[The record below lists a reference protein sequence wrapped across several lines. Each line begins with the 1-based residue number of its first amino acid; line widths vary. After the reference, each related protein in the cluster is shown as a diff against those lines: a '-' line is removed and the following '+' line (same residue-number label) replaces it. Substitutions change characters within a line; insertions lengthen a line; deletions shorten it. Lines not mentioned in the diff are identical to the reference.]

1 MNRPVPGRLPAP
13 GSAGLRWIV
22 IVALVATAYFAAG
35 RLGLLLAIPP
45 GYATA
50 VSPASGIALAAVL
63 LLGRAALPGIALG
76 SFLVNSPTGWSA
88 ADFLGSIGVPA
99 TIAAGAMLQAAAGAW
114 LARRW
119 VGYSNLLTQ
128 ELDAIRILILGGP
141 LACFISATI
150 GVGILWFTGR
160 VPADAVPFNWFTW
173 WVGDSIGVL
182 IFAALALI
190 WSVRPYEKWIRRQL
204 FVSVPLVGLL
214 ALVVFVFF
222 YISQREQLRIKTE
235 FSATAGQIA
244 RRLQDDLD
252 NTLTV
257 LTSIQGYYASTD
269 KVERFQF
276 EIFAGR
282 LLPSLRAGRGLS
294 WNPRIPDGQRRHFES
309 RAGHGREIYEFL
321 PDGQRVRAGK
331 RPEYVPVSVVVAR
344 DAVEALL
351 GFDVM
356 SEPVRREALE
366 RARDTGKPVATR
378 KLELIL
384 QPGRTGV
391 LVFMPIYRNGFQ
403 PNSVEARRRHL
414 QGYAVAIFEVD
425 ELLRRAAR
433 LAESSEDLALL
444 LVDESEGGSAVMF
457 EQDPARGAAP
467 GGLAESSR
475 FRFAGRQWRLDFRL
489 PERELVARRSWQSW
503 IVLAGGLMLTALA
516 GMLMLLVTARSVRVE
531 SQVTERTA
539 ALRQSEAALQRKAQ
553 QLSASNAELE
563 QFAYIASHDLKAPL
577 RSIASFTQLIE
588 RRAGPELSGEAKEF
602 LGFIRDGVNRMQ
614 ALVDDLLRLSRVEA
628 KRLEPGPVEL
638 DDVLAQ
644 ASKAL
649 AADISTSGARLH
661 IGKLPGLVGDER
673 MLLQLFQN
681 LIGNA
686 IKFQIPGSTPE
697 IWISA
702 ESGPTSITVTV
713 RDNGIGVEQRFLD
726 HIFQLFKRLH
736 PPDQY
741 PGTGLG
747 LAICRKVVRLHGGE
761 IRAESRPGQGLLVQ
775 FTLMRQLP
783 A

>member
-1 MNRPVPGRLPAP
+1 MSGEAVARLTPA
-13 GSAGLRWIV
+13 GSRALSTLLVAAG
-22 IVALVATAYFAAG
+22 VALAYFAAG
-35 RLGLLLAIPP
+35 RIGLLLAIPP

-50 VSPASGIALAAVL
+50 VWPASGLALAAVL
-63 LLGRAALPGIALG
+63 LWGRPALPGILLG
-76 SFLVNSPTGWSA
+76 SFLVNIPTGWSA
-88 ADFLGSIGVPA
+88 ADFLGSIDVPA
-99 TIAAGAMLQAAAGAW
+99 AIAVGAMVQAAVGAW
-114 LARRW
+114 LARRF

-128 ELDAIRILILGGP
+128 ELDAIRILVIGGP
-141 LACFISATI
+141 LACIISASF
-150 GVGILWFTGR
+150 GVGSLWLTGK
-160 VPADAVPFNWFTW
+160 VSIDAVPFNWFTW

-182 IFAALALI
+182 IFAALVLI
-190 WSVRPYEKWIRRQL
+190 WSVRPYTFWVRRQL

-214 ALVVFVFF
+214 ALVVIVFF
-222 YISQREQLRIKTE
+222 YISQREQLRIKSE
-235 FSATAGQIA
+235 FSATIGQIA
-244 RRLQDDLD
+244 GRLQDDLD

-257 LTSIQGYYASTD
+257 LSSIQGYYASTD
-269 KVERFQF
+269 RVQSFQF
-276 EIFAGR
+276 EIFAAR

-294 WNPRIPDGQRRHFES
+294 WNPRILDSERKRYES
-309 RAGHGREIYEFL
+309 RAGQGFEIFEIAS
-321 PDGQRVRAGK
+321 DGHRVRAGH
-331 RPEYVPVSVVVAR
+331 RAEYVPMSAVVPR
-344 DAVEALL
+344 AVGETAL

-366 RARDTGKPVATR
+366 RARDSGEPVSTR
-378 KLELIL
+378 KLELI
-384 QPGRTGV
+384 QYPGSSGI

-403 PNSVEARRRHL
+403 PISIDARRRHL

-425 ELLRRAAR
+425 KLLHRALR
-433 LAESSEDLALL
+433 LAGSTGDLALR
-444 LVDESEGGSAVMF
+444 LVDETRGGSEVMF
-457 EQDPARGAAP
+457 VHEPAGDAAP
-467 GGLAESSR
+467 GGLSEMSR
-475 FRFAGRQWRLDFRL
+475 FGFAGRQWRLEFRL

-503 IVLAGGLMLTALA
+503 IVLAGGLVLTALV
-516 GMLMLLVTARSVRVE
+516 GMLLLLVTARSVRVE
-531 SQVTERTA
+531 SLVTERTA

-553 QLSASNAELE
+553 QLTASNAELE

-588 RRAGPELSGEAKEF
+588 RRSGPELSAEAQEF

-628 KRLEPGPVEL
+628 KRLELGPVEL
-638 DDVLAQ
+638 DNVVAQ
-644 ASKAL
+644 ARQSL
-649 AADISTSGARLH
+649 AADIATSGAKLH
-661 IGKLPGLVGDER
+661 VNGLPGLVGDAR

-686 IKFQIPGSTPE
+686 IKFQKPGSTPE

-702 ESGPTSITVTV
+702 ESDSSAITVTV

-736 PPDQY
+736 TPDQY

-747 LAICRKVVRLHGGE
+747 LAICRKVVQLHGGE
-761 IRAESRPGQGLLVQ
+761 IRAESSPGQGLLVQ